1 MTNVLDTANNQ
12 ASFITMRNMGQ
23 ETWVGIN
30 LSSPI
35 PLGKKFNLFVNLN
48 AGYKN
53 IEGTLDGDRQVGVEI
68 WSYSGFAQC
77 TYNLP
82 KSITLEASGW
92 YSGPSVWGATFV
104 NRAMGSM
111 DIAAK
116 KEFWNGSANLRVA
129 LGDVFYSNQWSSR
142 SNSNGIDMRAQGGW
156 ESRQFR
162 VSFGYNFGNQYMKKS
177 NRRSG
182 ADDLNSRVK

>member
-1 MTNVLDTANNQ
+1 
-12 ASFITMRNMGQ
+12 
-23 ETWVGIN
+23 
-30 LSSPI
+30 
-35 PLGKKFNLFVNLN
+35 
-48 AGYKN
+48 
-53 IEGTLDGDRQVGVEI
+53 
-68 WSYSGFAQC
+68 
-77 TYNLP
+77 
-82 KSITLEASGW
+82 
-92 YSGPSVWGATFV
+92 
-104 NRAMGSM
+104 MGSM